1 VEGVPAKCPTCSTAI
16 PEGALRCPGCG
27 RVFGEDNRCPHCH
40 AIAAVKP
47 RGDGFVCVACGKP
60 REHLPLTTVLG
71 DEDSRVSRASLVPA
85 GAPVAKAA
93 TSGLRAFGV
102 LGIGAGVLGAALA
115 TLALGTTPAGLI
127 VAIAI
132 ALAGVGVG
140 ASSLRRAAARDQAQS
155 DRERRGLELRITA
168 LAEKNAGDLTATVVA
183 KALRIT
189 TEEADAALTRLAD
202 GTRVSLEVDE
212 NVGLVHYVFHEVQ
225 AALPKTRVATDAG
238 ESEAEGER
246 EAEAA
251 AKPEKK
257 ARRL

>member
-1 VEGVPAKCPTCSTAI
+1 MDGVPETCPTCSTKI

-47 RGDGFVCVACGKP
+47 RGEGFVCVACGKP
-60 REHLPLTTVLG
+60 RDRLPLTTVLG
-71 DEDSRVSRASLVPA
+71 EEDGRVSRTSLAP
-85 GAPVAKAA
+85 GAPAA
-93 TSGLRAFGV
+93 RAGTSGLRLFGV
-102 LGIGAGVLGAALA
+102 LGISGGVLGAALA
-115 TLALGTTPAGLI
+115 TLALGTTPAGIL
-127 VAIAI
+127 VALAV
-132 ALAGVGVG
+132 ALAGVVTG
-140 ASSLRRAAARDQAQS
+140 ASALRRAAAREQAES
-155 DRERRGLELRITA
+155 ERARRAIELRLTA
-168 LAEKNAGDLTATVVA
+168 LAEKNRGDLTATLVA

-212 NVGLVHYVFHEVQ
+212 SEGLVHYVFHEVQ
-225 AALPKTRVATDAG
+225 SALPKTRVATDLG
-238 ESEAEGER
+238 ESDVGTEAE
-246 EAEAA
+246 EAE